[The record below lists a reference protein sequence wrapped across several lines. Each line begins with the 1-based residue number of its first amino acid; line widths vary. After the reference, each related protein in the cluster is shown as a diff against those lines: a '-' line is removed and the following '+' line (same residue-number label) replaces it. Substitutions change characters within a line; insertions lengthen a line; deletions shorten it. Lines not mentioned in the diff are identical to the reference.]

1 MKKLIKNL
9 SLICFILILTSLSV
23 SAILVGD
30 FESATVPYNFVGLN
44 DTPSAYTGSG
54 LYSVIVNAAE
64 DALEFFDM
72 RSWVTTNFRN
82 ASDDDWVNI
91 TGDTMTGDL
100 YGQNIYPNESLTYD
114 LGSGANRWD
123 TLWVQDINAEGID
136 SYYLIASDNVTAPIY
151 CDNSGCFNLTEMNNS
166 ILAGVRWITNNPYL
180 YNDTNTIY
188 FNDTK
193 SNETYVNVDGDTMT
207 GYLDMGNNEIEDV
220 KNINLSNRIYH
231 DGDDDT
237 YIDFGNDRIV
247 AYVDGAE
254 AMDYYGTTEPHFI
267 HIGHDDSFKVR
278 IADDTMVIN
287 ATEDFVQVYGSL
299 NATETICDVN
309 GCIGENLGING
320 TYANE
325 TFVPYIGATDN
336 VDLGAYN
343 L

>member
-114 LGSGANRWD
+114 LGQG
-123 TLWVQDINAEGID
+123 L
-136 SYYLIASDNVTAPIY
+136 
-151 CDNSGCFNLTEMNNS
+151 
-166 ILAGVRWITNNPYL
+166 
-180 YNDTNTIY
+180 
-188 FNDTK
+188 
-193 SNETYVNVDGDTMT
+193 
-207 GYLDMGNNEIEDV
+207 
-220 KNINLSNRIYH
+220 
-231 DGDDDT
+231 
-237 YIDFGNDRIV
+237 
-247 AYVDGAE
+247 
-254 AMDYYGTTEPHFI
+254 
-267 HIGHDDSFKVR
+267 
-278 IADDTMVIN
+278 
-287 ATEDFVQVYGSL
+287 
-299 NATETICDVN
+299 
-309 GCIGENLGING
+309 
-320 TYANE
+320 
-325 TFVPYIGATDN
+325 
-336 VDLGAYN
+336 
-343 L
+343 